1 MVLREPVF
9 WAVEVFTIVA
19 PEGQIDL
26 EPTHLAFQTL
36 MLPNSLKLLVSSSF

>member
-9 WAVEVFTIVA
+9 WTIEVLTIVA

-26 EPTHLAFQTL
+26 EPTHLAFQTIR
-36 MLPNSLKLLVSSSF
+36 LPNSLKLLVSSSF